1 MGHQHWGPRSTP
13 PGKGNRSPGTPG
25 QVPTASWNVT
35 RAHECL
41 PRAKLSAQLSSQW
54 PGEGSDGG
62 DLRGNV
68 RGGCEQRKG
77 TCRCKAREIVGSV
90 QGTGGGGVS
99 IGAGGMTG
107 RRED

>member
-1 MGHQHWGPRSTP
+1 MGEKVGGPSALGAQVHSSRE
-13 PGKGNRSPGTPG
+13 GKPKPRDSPG

-77 TCRCKAREIVGSV
+77 TCSCKAREIMGSV
-90 QGTGGGGVS
+90 QGTGGGGS
-99 IGAGGMTG
+99 Q
-107 RRED
+107 